1 MDRSYPLKILKKITE
16 NAEIFATLRYRM
28 RKTKTLEAKKIE
40 KILEIENP
48 KSGPFPTK
56 IGAQIDH
63 SSKNIKKKLRNMPT
77 FLQH

>member
-1 MDRSYPLKILKKITE
+1 MSIDHTHKNIKQFTE
-16 NAEIFATLRYRM
+16 NVEILATLRYCM
-28 RKTKTLEAKKIE
+28 RKTKTIEAKKIE
-40 KILEIENP
+40 KISEIENP